1 MSRPQAAASLS
12 LVPKE
17 HGASF
22 MSIHAL
28 LLGAVA
34 GTAAGGRDWAGLAIA
49 LVIGALFLPI
59 TAAISVWSHP
69 RLAERARRRVV
80 VLGAALAGA
89 SLLALVAGPA
99 RELIVLG
106 AAGAVFGGAYAAARG
121 RTGARSVPTQLAAIA
136 GITLLAPA
144 TWLLTAGPTERWEL
158 AAPVAFL
165 SFGGTVPYVRARV
178 HRRKDADQELVT
190 RLRSGATALAW
201 QALTLALSAGLA
213 VAGVVAALVPVAY
226 LPGAAKT
233 TLGIARPERK
243 PPIKRIGYVETAVST
258 VFVVLAG
265 LGLAATP

>member
-1 MSRPQAAASLS
+1 MSRPQATASLS
-12 LVPKE
+12 FVPKE

-22 MSIHAL
+22 MSVHAL

-34 GTAAGGRDWAGLAIA
+34 AIAAGGRDWAGLAIA
-49 LVIGALFLPI
+49 LAIGALFLPV
-59 TAAISVWSHP
+59 TAAVSVWSHP
-69 RLAERARRRVV
+69 RLAGRARRRIV
-80 VLGAALAGA
+80 VLGAALVGA
-89 SLLALVAGPA
+89 SLLALVAGPM

-106 AAGAVFGGAYAAARG
+106 VAGAILGGAYAAARG
-121 RTGARSVPTQLAAIA
+121 KTGARSIPTQLAAIA

-144 TWLLTAGPTERWEL
+144 TWLLTAGPTDRWEL

-178 HRRKDADQELVT
+178 HRRKDADQALGA
-190 RLRSGATALAW
+190 RLRGGAVALAW
-201 QALTLALSAGLA
+201 QAMTLVVSAGLA

-226 LPGAAKT
+226 LPGSAKT
-233 TLGIARPERK
+233 TLGIARRERK

-265 LGLAATP
+265 LGLASTP